1 MRYVSVGEV
10 PRKRHTLSYGPDGGR
25 LAEELMGEQGFS
37 GASSLL
43 YHRHSPSALSSV
55 EVVEVEQ
62 PQMHANHPLTPWH
75 VRTGKLSGPGA
86 SADAVSGR
94 VALFSSETLT
104 INYFAAEAASGLFR
118 DSRGDE
124 LYFVQSGRAVVET
137 VFGAI
142 DAGPGDYVLVPTS
155 TTHRVVPDNR
165 AGPFSGL
172 VLEATGHMDLP
183 ARYLTQ
189 RGQLREGAPYSE
201 RDFRVP
207 AAPLLVEEADTDVLV
222 ASRAGF
228 SRHRLVWHPFDV
240 VGWDGSL
247 YPFAFSVHD
256 FEPIVGRFHQPPP
269 VHQTFEG
276 PGFVVCSFVPRPY
289 DFGEGAVKI
298 PYHHANVDSDE
309 LIFYVSGDFMSRA
322 GSGIEAGS
330 ITLHPSGFVH
340 GPQPGSVEASMHAE
354 RTEELAVMVDTFGP
368 LMLSDAARHASDPTY
383 LLSWGAR

>member
-1 MRYVSVGEV
+1 MRYVSVGQV
-10 PRKRHTLSYGPDGGR
+10 PRKRHTLCYGPGGAR

-55 EVVEVEQ
+55 DTAPVVQ
-62 PQMHANHPLTPWH
+62 PHLQPNHPLAPWH
-75 VRTGKLSGPGA
+75 LRTAKLGVGG
-86 SADAVSGR
+86 DAVSSR
-94 VALFSSETLT
+94 TALMASETLT
-104 INYFAAEAASGLFR
+104 INYFSAEADSALLR
-118 DSRGDE
+118 DSRGDQ
-124 LYFVQSGRAVVET
+124 LYFFQAGRAVLET
-137 VFGAI
+137 VFGALEVG
-142 DAGPGDYVLVPTS
+142 AGDYALIPAS
-155 TTHRVVPDNR
+155 TTHRLVPDR
-165 AGPFSGL
+165 HGGPVNGL
-172 VLEATGHMDLP
+172 VLEAKGHIDIP

-207 AAPLLVEEADTDVLV
+207 TAPLLVEEDDVEVLV
-222 ASRAGF
+222 ASRSGL
-228 SRHRLVWHPFDV
+228 SRHRHVWHPFDV

-247 YPFAFSVHD
+247 YPFAFSIHD
-256 FEPIVGRFHQPPP
+256 FEPIVGRVHQPPP

-309 LIFYVSGDFMSRA
+309 VIFYVSGDFMSRA

-330 ITLHPSGFVH
+330 ITLHPAGFVH
-340 GPQPGSVEASMHAE
+340 GPQPGSVEASMRAE
-354 RTEELAVMVDTFGP
+354 RTEEVAVMIDTFGP
-368 LMLSDAARHASDPTY
+368 LMLSEAARNVADPTY
-383 LLSWGAR
+383 VLSWGTRS